1 MASRSKKKD
10 VYRKEQQDAKCIS
23 RKKWNYTMS
32 FKMFLIIK
40 IILILLIPII
50 YFVYSP
56 LLVVLMLLYV
66 GVFFLARLTERSM
79 NTSVIKTNRI
89 HIPKFDSALALVLIV
104 VAICGILIEMD
115 SSTKFADFGALLTGQ
130 RNPLEKVFKFI
141 KVNNLPPSIETDQK
155 GSAEFDIYD
164 LLDKLPIKFV
174 ASTTLST
181 MCTVLV
187 FSIAG
192 VSALS
197 LLYIYFKCKKF
208 NRIMNAVVYD
218 EAPILTDKTLNE
230 ILSFGESVDNTVV
243 SEEEINRKIN
253 AVKQSDAVEESN
265 LTTIEKNAADEPEED
280 IEILNL

>member
-1 MASRSKKKD
+1 M
-10 VYRKEQQDAKCIS
+10 
-23 RKKWNYTMS
+23 
-32 FKMFLIIK
+32 
-40 IILILLIPII
+40 
-50 YFVYSP
+50 YSP
-56 LLVVLMLLYV
+56 LLVVLMLLDV
-66 GVFFLARLTERSM
+66 GVFFLARLTARSM
-79 NTSVIKTNRI
+79 NTSVIKTNHI

-130 RNPLEKVFKFI
+130 RNPLEKVFNFI

-155 GSAEFDIYD
+155 GSVEIDIYD

-181 MCTVLV
+181 TCTVLV

-197 LLYIYFKCKKF
+197 LLYIYFKRKKF
-208 NRIMNAVVYD
+208 NRVMNAVVYD
-218 EAPILTDKTLNE
+218 EAPLLTDKTLNE

-253 AVKQSDAVEESN
+253 AVKQSDAVEESK
-265 LTTIEKNAADEPEED
+265 LTTIEKNTADEPEED

>member
-79 NTSVIKTNRI
+79 NTSVIKTNHI

-115 SSTKFADFGALLTGQ
+115 SSTKFRGVIDGT
-130 RNPLEKVFKFI
+130 KK
-141 KVNNLPPSIETDQK
+141 
-155 GSAEFDIYD
+155 SA
-164 LLDKLPIKFV
+164 
-174 ASTTLST
+174 
-181 MCTVLV
+181 
-187 FSIAG
+187 
-192 VSALS
+192 
-197 LLYIYFKCKKF
+197 
-208 NRIMNAVVYD
+208 
-218 EAPILTDKTLNE
+218 
-230 ILSFGESVDNTVV
+230 
-243 SEEEINRKIN
+243 
-253 AVKQSDAVEESN
+253 
-265 LTTIEKNAADEPEED
+265 
-280 IEILNL
+280 